1 MQYVLFFTLLEVRRG
16 PEHDGQEI
24 KVIVEMWVRSWQA
37 KAHHDTE

>member
-24 KVIVEMWVRSWQA
+24 KVIVEMWQA